1 MPEQTLPDISVV
13 IPCYNAARW
22 VSRAIESVLAQT
34 GVAVEVIVID
44 DGSTDESLDA
54 IKRHAE
60 RIRWKTGPNRG
71 ACTARNRG
79 LALASAKY
87 VMFLDAD
94 DYIEGPFLPS
104 LVSTLEKGGAQICIG
119 QVVDASEHTTPHL
132 RKTPDTTSWRSLLLD
147 WLNDAFIPPCGILW
161 STEYVR
167 GIGGWNERLSKNQ
180 DGEIIFRAAA
190 DKAAFA
196 SCKKGR
202 AIYWHHNSQTRIS
215 GTVNSKKL
223 MDNLSVQ
230 IWLYRTLKERDMLD
244 NNLIKILSR
253 TTHKL
258 ERIAVRNN
266 LEKELADIRFFRNS
280 QRWPRAEGKL
290 LHKAAVYT
298 VGLHAKENVTKII
311 RRFFQQEIHR

>member
-1 MPEQTLPDISVV
+1 MPEQTVPDISVI

-60 RIRWKTGPNRG
+60 RIRWESGPNRG

-94 DYIEGPFLPS
+94 DYVEGPFLQT
-104 LVSTLEKGGAQICIG
+104 LFSTLERGGAQICIG
-119 QVVDASEHTTPHL
+119 QVADASEQTTPRL
-132 RKTPDTTSWRSLLLD
+132 RKVPDTTNWRTLLLT
-147 WLNDAFIPPCGILW
+147 WLKDAFIPPCGILW
-161 STEYVR
+161 STDYVR

-190 DKAAFA
+190 DKAVFA
-196 SCKKGR
+196 SCNKGR
-202 AIYWHHNSQTRIS
+202 GIYWYHNSESRIS

-223 MDNLSVQ
+223 MDNLSVL
-230 IWLYRTLKERDMLD
+230 IWLYTTLSERDMLD
-244 NNLIKILSR
+244 GQLTKILSI
-253 TTHKL
+253 TTHNL
-258 ERIAVRNN
+258 ERIAVRNK
-266 LEKELADIRFFRNS
+266 LEQELADIRSFRNS
-280 QRWPRAEGKL
+280 ERWPRAEGKL
-290 LHKAAVYT
+290 LHKAVVYT
-298 VGLHAKENVTKII
+298 VGLHAKENVSKII
-311 RRFFQQEIHR
+311 RRIFQ